1 MKYHLYDDQEKH
13 RGTFMNIEELRR
25 YLCDRKYDINCD
37 AAISCTFDY
46 IKHIKWSFD
55 IEE

>member
-1 MKYHLYDDQEKH
+1 MKYHLCDDLEKL

-25 YLCDRKYDINCD
+25 YLCDPKYDINCEAD
-37 AAISCTFDY
+37 ISCTFDY